1 MENALGYL
9 FLKLIFALYWIEIRY
24 KKRYCQSHLLTF
36 IKSIKKKKLK
46 KQTVK
51 LQMGKM
57 VKASIYIENVCAK
70 TKVMNLSAPLF
81 HSFFTCWKTGKS
93 TFCEKLSVITR
104 VDYFVLHI
112 CWWWVEKNIFFD
124 FLDLNFLQ
132 TRIKWNIVI
141 INVKTKVVL

>member
-1 MENALGYL
+1 
-9 FLKLIFALYWIEIRY
+9 
-24 KKRYCQSHLLTF
+24 
-36 IKSIKKKKLK
+36 
-46 KQTVK
+46 
-51 LQMGKM
+51 MGKM
-57 VKASIYIENVCAK
+57 VKASIYIENVCAQ
-70 TKVMNLSAPLF
+70 TKVMNLSAPFF

-132 TRIKWNIVI
+132 TRIKWNIFI
-141 INVKTKVVL
+141 INVKTKADSRYNLLRIAIKNSLLRKVHQYIFSTLCNTLIAKIQSIRYAI